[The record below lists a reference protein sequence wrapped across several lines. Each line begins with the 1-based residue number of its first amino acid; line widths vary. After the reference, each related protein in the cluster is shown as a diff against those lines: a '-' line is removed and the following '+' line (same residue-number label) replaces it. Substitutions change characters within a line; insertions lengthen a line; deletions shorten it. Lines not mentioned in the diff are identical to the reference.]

1 MAIDLH
7 DQPRQSYM
15 DYDVTDHTGDNFPYI
30 PRKRGI
36 GPAEV
41 IMFLL
46 VVALCVPI
54 VHWVALTIAEAVA

>member
-1 MAIDLH
+1 VSIDLH
-7 DQPRQSYM
+7 DQPHGSYM

-30 PRKRGI
+30 PRERGI
-36 GPAEV
+36 GPAEA

-54 VHWVALTIAEAVA
+54 VHWAAVLISEAIA